1 MDVDAPRTPERPH
14 TSGGMGAPPSGIGA
28 KIKELRTAQGMSLQ
42 RLSSLS
48 GVSTGMLSQL
58 ERNRANPSLRILT
71 KIQIALGARASAL
84 FDDTAPAINSDPD
97 FVRRKH
103 QRAFCD
109 LGYLTKQLLSPPS
122 SQNLEIMI
130 LEIPGNA
137 SSGAQPLSY
146 ASEKAGLVLEG
157 ELILSV
163 DGAETRL
170 GEGDSFT
177 FDGTAPHAFRNPTR
191 RGAKVLWIISNLPT
205 QRHL

>member
-1 MDVDAPRTPERPH
+1 
-14 TSGGMGAPPSGIGA
+14 
-28 KIKELRTAQGMSLQ
+28 MSLQ

-71 KIQIALGARASAL
+71 KIQVALGARASAL
-84 FDDTAPAINSDPD
+84 FDDSASMLSSDPD

-109 LGYLTKQLLSPPS
+109 LGYLTKQLLSPAS
-122 SQNLEIMI
+122 SQHVEMMI
-130 LEIPGNA
+130 LDVPGNA
-137 SSGAQPLSY
+137 SSGAQPLSS

-157 ELILSV
+157 ELVLLV
-163 DGAETRL
+163 GGAEAKL
-170 GEGDSFT
+170 CEGDAFT
-177 FDGTAPHAFRNPTR
+177 FDGTAPHSFRNPNR
-191 RGAKVLWIISNLPT
+191 RLARVLWIISNLPS